1 MCGIFGYIGSRN
13 SSQVC
18 IEGLKRLEYRGYD
31 SAGIAGIHD
40 GSLFI
45 VKKEG
50 KISALET
57 ALLDHP
63 IPFELAIAHTRWA
76 THGKPND
83 ANSHPHTDQNET
95 LALVHNGIIEN
106 HQSLRQF
113 LKEKGVSFRSDTDT
127 EIIAQLISYFYQGNF
142 LSAVQKTLSMLHG
155 FWGIAVCHRDHPDQI
170 IVAARENPLTIAT
183 NAERKESFISSDA
196 NAFSYDDLDVIFL
209 RSDEIA
215 IVRAGSIEIYDQASS
230 KVERLAEKIG
240 VDGMISSKGDFPHF
254 MLKEIFDQP
263 QAIQQALHN
272 RLIDEYGTVE
282 LDNLHFTAQEL
293 SGIRHILI
301 LACGTSWH
309 AGCIAASLF
318 EDIARIPSQAEIA
331 SEFRYRN
338 PIVSEETLVI
348 AISQSGETLDT
359 IAAVRE
365 TKRKGAKVLGIC
377 NVRNSTLTRECDSTL
392 FLRAGPEIS
401 VCSTKAFTSQ
411 ITVLSL
417 FTLLMARLRHMSK
430 EEGQHFIREL
440 RMLPLIC
447 QHVLQQSSQIQALAK
462 KYARFE
468 DFFFLGR
475 HYMHTTSLEGALK
488 LKEISYLQASGY
500 PAGEMKHGPIALV
513 NPELAVIGLCGNHK
527 TYEKTLSNLSE
538 VKTRGGKILALAP
551 QGAPNIEEIA
561 DDVLYLP
568 LVDDIFAAVPYSI
581 ACQLLAYY
589 IAVERGTEID
599 QPRNLAKSVTV
610 E

>member
-1 MCGIFGYIGSRN
+1 MCGIFGYIGSHN
-13 SSQVC
+13 STQVC
-18 IEGLKRLEYRGYD
+18 LEGLKRLEYRGYD
-31 SAGIAGIHD
+31 SSGIAGIHD

-45 VKKEG
+45 VKERG
-50 KISALET
+50 KIAALE
-57 ALLDHP
+57 ALLLHNP
-63 IPFELAIAHTRWA
+63 IPFEFAIAHTRWA
-76 THGKPND
+76 THGEPTTDN
-83 ANSHPHTDQNET
+83 AHPHSDQNNT
-95 LALVHNGIIEN
+95 LTLVHNGIIEN
-106 HQSLRQF
+106 HQSLRRY
-113 LKEKGVSFRSDTDT
+113 LKEKGISFRSETDS
-127 EIIAQLISYFYQGNF
+127 EVVAQLIAHLYKGNF
-142 LSAVQKTLSMLHG
+142 LEAVQKALSMLQG
-155 FWGIAVCHRDHPDQI
+155 FWGIAVIHKDHPDQI
-170 IVAARENPLTIAT
+170 IVAARENPIAIAT
-183 NAERKESFISSDA
+183 NASREESFISSDA
-196 NAFSYDDLDVIFL
+196 NAFPHDDLDVIFL
-209 RSDEIA
+209 RSDEVA
-215 IVRAGSIEIYDQASS
+215 VVRRGSVEIFDQAST
-230 KVERLAEKIG
+230 KVERSAERLG
-240 VDGMISSKGDFPHF
+240 LDNFAFSKGEFPHF

-272 RLIDEYGTVE
+272 RCIDDYGTVE
-282 LDNLHFTAQEL
+282 FDNLTFTAQEL
-293 SGIRHILI
+293 LGIRNILI

-430 EEGQHFIREL
+430 EEGQEL
-440 RMLPLIC
+440 IKDLRTLPALC
-447 QHVLQQSSQIQALAK
+447 QHVLQQGPEIEAIAK
-462 KYARFE
+462 KYADF
-468 DFFFLGR
+468 DNFFFLGR
-475 HYMHTTSLEGALK
+475 HYMHITSLEAALK
-488 LKEISYLQASGY
+488 LKEISYLQATGY
-500 PAGEMKHGPIALV
+500 PSGELKHGPIALV
-513 NPELAVIGLCGNHK
+513 NPELAVVGLCGNQK
-527 TYEKTLSNLSE
+527 TYEKTLSNLTEAKS
-538 VKTRGGKILALAP
+538 RGGKILAIAP
-551 QGAPNIEEIA
+551 QGASHIEDVA
-561 DDVLYLP
+561 DDVIYLP
-568 LVDDIFAAVPYSI
+568 QVSDWLAAIPYSI
-581 ACQLLAYY
+581 VCQLLAYY
-589 IAVERGTEID
+589 IAIQRGTEID